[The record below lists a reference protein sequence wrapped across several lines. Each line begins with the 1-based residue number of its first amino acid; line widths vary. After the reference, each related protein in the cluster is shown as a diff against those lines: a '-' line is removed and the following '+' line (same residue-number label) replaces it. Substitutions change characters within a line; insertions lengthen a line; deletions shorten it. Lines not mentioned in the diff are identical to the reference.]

1 MKKYLFLL
9 WGLLFPVVVSYAQ
22 FVNFG
27 QDRSILRWKQIDTDN
42 FQLIYPDFFEANAQ
56 KMANIYEQLY
66 RHANTLQHKPGKISM
81 ILHADGG
88 VSNGNVAWAPKKSEL
103 YTMPPQEPS
112 DSWLEHLCTH
122 EFRHVVQIDK
132 VNQGT
137 TKGFYYI
144 FGEIFPIAVVGLYV
158 PMWFMEGDA
167 VCFETAVGKL
177 GRGRSPEF
185 LNEMRAQVVEK
196 GIYSFYK
203 AILGSYKDYVPNRY
217 NMGYF
222 MTANARANY
231 GDDIWAK
238 ALERTGR
245 RPFGIT
251 PFAKSLKL
259 TMSGRRDSLWNTPQ
273 FRSLFSNPD
282 SVRLKNTYSDAKRTL
297 YRDNFTELQQIW
309 KREAEQV
316 TDRFDTVATHN
327 KYYANYYYPTPNG
340 TEELIA
346 YKKGLQQSGAF
357 VRLKNGKEKK
367 LTRTGVLDDYKF
379 ALNGNRIAWTEYKP
393 HFRWEQGGRMTL
405 TTYDLQRKRYH
416 RYRSPHNRFSPFAAG
431 SSWGCVEVNDRNE
444 ASIVLLDSTLRHETW
459 RLTAGPDE
467 LFIHPV
473 YADGKITTV
482 VQTTAGLHL
491 ETIDI
496 ATRERRVI
504 YGTVPYELDNPTVVT
519 DSTLIFRASFNG
531 NNSLYSLSGNRTQN
545 ILNAPFGMRFPAFS
559 PARDSLYFSFYTS
572 DGYKPGKVKLSD
584 LEGQPVNKLQF
595 PLADTLK
602 RQEDWQLNP
611 AVTDSVY
618 PTRRYRKF
626 THLVNIHSWGPL
638 AVDLNQRE
646 VNLGAVVYSQNKLST
661 LSFMAGYLWKD
672 GYDHGAWTLNATYSG
687 WWPVIDVEFK
697 SGRNS
702 DRLWLTEARNLQTQR
717 QESLYVSAKSWLSSA
732 DVTARLP
739 LNISVKNF
747 SRYIQ
752 PYFRYK
758 VEGLHDSKPQTV
770 YNIIQ
775 TDTAIYLQKTDKDR
789 YAIDLPNRYYQFLEY
804 GATFSNQTRMTEQEI
819 NPRWGQMLSAGFTHC
834 PLKSMDLGYQWW
846 TDSRLYF
853 PGFAKNHSFSIYG
866 GFQHMSDKIRNYSN
880 KILEPRG
887 ISLRGYEIGS
897 FRGTYR
903 LPLCYPDQNISSV
916 LYIKGV
922 EGAVFFDMGSA
933 RSLLGQKDYY
943 STGLELSADTHFFR
957 LTYPVHLGFRTGYE
971 TQHKK
976 MFASLIFSIGL
987 SI

>member
-1 MKKYLFLL
+1 MNRHLFLL
-9 WGLLFPVVVSYAQ
+9 LALLFPALSGYAQ

-27 QDRSILRWKQIDTDN
+27 QDRSSLRWKQIDTEN
-42 FQLIYPDFFEANAQ
+42 FQLIYPDFFEASAQ

-66 RHANTLQHKPGKISM
+66 RHANTLQHKPGKMSM

-88 VSNGNVAWAPKKSEL
+88 IANGNVGWAPRKSEL
-103 YTMPPQEPS
+103 YTMPPQDPT

-122 EFRHVVQIDK
+122 EFRHIVQIDK

-137 TKGFYYI
+137 TKGFYYV

-259 TMSGRRDSLWNTPQ
+259 TMSGRRDSLWNTPH

-309 KREAEQV
+309 KREAGAV
-316 TDRFDTVATHN
+316 KDRFDTVATRN
-327 KYYANYYYPTPNG
+327 KYYADYFYPTPTAPDG
-340 TEELIA
+340 LVA

-357 VRLKNGKEKK
+357 VRLKNGKEKR

-379 ALNGNRIAWTEYKP
+379 ALHGNTIVWAEYKP

-405 TTYDLQRKRYH
+405 TAYDLQRKRYK
-416 RYRSPHNRFSPFAAG
+416 RFRSPHNRFSPFAAG
-431 SSWGCVEVNDRNE
+431 KGWGCVEVNDRNE
-444 ASIVLLDSTLRHETW
+444 ASIVLLDSTLQHETW
-459 RLTAGPDE
+459 RITANREE
-467 LFIHPV
+467 LFIHPA

-482 VQTTAGLHL
+482 VQTTSGLHL
-491 ETIDI
+491 ESIDV

-504 YGTVPYELDNPTVVT
+504 LGTVPYELDNPAVLT
-519 DSTLIFRASFNG
+519 DSTLVFRASFNG
-531 NNSLYSLSGNRTQN
+531 NNSLYSLSGGQVQN
-545 ILNAPFGMRFPAFS
+545 ILNAPFGMRFPALC
-559 PARDSLYFSFYTS
+559 PAKDSLYFSFYTS
-572 DGYKPGKVKLSD
+572 DGYKPGKAKLSD
-584 LEGQPVNKLQF
+584 LKGTPVEMVRF

-602 RQEDWQLNP
+602 RQEDWQLKMD
-611 AVTDSVY
+611 TDSVY
-618 PTRRYRKF
+618 ATRRYRKF
-626 THLVNIHSWGPL
+626 THLVNVHSWGPL

-687 WWPVIDVEFK
+687 WWPVVDVEFK
-697 SGRNS
+697 SGRSS
-702 DRLWLTEARNLQTQR
+702 DRLWLVDAQNLETQR
-717 QESLYVSAKSWLSSA
+717 YEPLYVSAKSRLSSA
-732 DVTARLP
+732 EVTTRLP

-747 SRYIQ
+747 NRYIQ

-758 VEGLHDSKPQTV
+758 VEGLHDSKPRTA

-775 TDTAIYLQKTDKDR
+775 TDTAVYRQLTDKDR

-819 NPRWGQMLSAGFTHC
+819 NPRWGQMLSAGFTHS
-834 PLKSMDLGYQWW
+834 PLKSMELGYQWW

-853 PGFAKNHSFSIYG
+853 PGFAKNHSLSVYG

-903 LPLCYPDQNISSV
+903 LPLAYPDLNISSV

-922 EGAVFFDMGSA
+922 EGAVFFDVGSV

-943 STGLELSADTHFFR
+943 STGFELSADTHFFR

-976 MFASLIFSIGL
+976 MFANLIFSIGL